1 MTAPT
6 TTYAFVTVDVFT
18 TERFAGN
25 PLAVILDASGM
36 SDECMQAIAAEFG
49 YSESTF
55 VLPPRD
61 PAHTAEVRIFTPVT
75 EVPFAGHPN
84 VGTAFVLANMPE
96 VFGKAP
102 GDRLV
107 FEEKAGLVEV
117 EVQRKDGRAVSASI
131 VAPKPLSI
139 GSTVDTALLARCASL
154 TGADI
159 ETARHAPVF
168 VSVGL
173 KFIVAEV
180 ASLEALG
187 RAKPELGALAEAV
200 ERYAHENCDCALFL
214 YTRQGGNHLR
224 ARMFAP
230 FDNVPEDPATGSA
243 SAALGAYLATL
254 AGEPDLEMDFRIE
267 QGVEMKRRSEIGIRV
282 SKKDGVATRVAISGA
297 SVEILRGTL
306 HA

>member
-1 MTAPT
+1 M

-18 TERFAGN
+18 NERFAGN

-36 SDECMQAIAAEFG
+36 SDERMQAVAAEFG

-117 EVQRKDGRAVSASI
+117 EVQRRGGRAVSAAI
-131 VAPKPLSI
+131 VAPQPLSI

-154 TGADI
+154 NSADI

-180 ASLEALG
+180 SSLEALG
-187 RAKPELGALAEAV
+187 RAKPDIAALEEAV
-200 ERYAHENCDCALFL
+200 QRYAHENCDCALFL

-254 AGEPDLEMDFRIE
+254 AGEDELETDFRIE

-282 SKKDGVATRVAISGA
+282 SKTGGVVKRVVISGE
-297 SVEILRGTL
+297 SVEVLRGTL
-306 HA
+306 DV